1 MHKRILV
8 ISDLHIPY
16 HHKDSFAFLRAIKKE
31 YNPDFV
37 VNIGDLLDFHA
48 INMHTHDP
56 DLYSAGHELKVSK
69 EYIKEL
75 ESIFPK
81 TVEVESNH
89 SSLVYRRALK
99 FGMSKEFL
107 KDYGD
112 FLGTKKWE
120 WVDDLTLTMSNKQRC
135 FFTHG
140 RSADVL
146 KVSQTM
152 GMSAVQGH
160 YHTKFLI
167 SYWAN
172 PDNLFFA
179 MNVGCLINQK
189 SLAFAY
195 AKNFKTRFI
204 LGCGMIIDGI
214 PKLLPLVLNNKGN
227 WIGKLVQNI
236 QADTIAD
243 TIPTIITFFI
253 QGSQRPDFSLIHP
266 FIISIFKFIIYYN
279 IFVLNR
285 NIHI

>member
-112 FLGTKKWE
+112 FLGTKKW
-120 WVDDLTLTMSNKQRC
+120 N
-135 FFTHG
+135 G
-140 RSADVL
+140 
-146 KVSQTM
+146 
-152 GMSAVQGH
+152 
-160 YHTKFLI
+160 
-167 SYWAN
+167 
-172 PDNLFFA
+172 
-179 MNVGCLINQK
+179 
-189 SLAFAY
+189 
-195 AKNFKTRFI
+195 
-204 LGCGMIIDGI
+204 
-214 PKLLPLVLNNKGN
+214 
-227 WIGKLVQNI
+227 
-236 QADTIAD
+236 
-243 TIPTIITFFI
+243 
-253 QGSQRPDFSLIHP
+253 
-266 FIISIFKFIIYYN
+266 
-279 IFVLNR
+279 
-285 NIHI
+285 

>member
-1 MHKRILV
+1 MHKSILV

-16 HHKDSFAFLRAIKKE
+16 HHKDTFAFLKEIKKE
-31 YNPDFV
+31 FKPDRII
-37 VNIGDLLDFHA
+37 NIGDLLDFHA

-56 DLYSAGHELKVSK
+56 DLYSPGHELKQAK
-69 EYIKEL
+69 IYIKEL
-75 ESIFPK
+75 ESIFPEM
-81 TVEVESNH
+81 VEVDSNH

-99 FGMSKEFL
+99 FGMSKQFL
-107 KDYGD
+107 KPYGE
-112 FLGTKKWE
+112 FLGTRKWN
-120 WVDDLTLTMSNKQRC
+120 WVDDLTLTMSNGQRC

-140 RSADVL
+140 RSADIL

-189 SLAFAY
+189 SMAFNY

-204 LGCGMIIDGI
+204 LGCGIILNGV
-214 PKLLPLVLNNKGN
+214 PRLLPMVLNDIGD
-227 WIGKLVQNI
+227 WIKKLV
-236 QADTIAD
+236 
-243 TIPTIITFFI
+243 
-253 QGSQRPDFSLIHP
+253 
-266 FIISIFKFIIYYN
+266 
-279 IFVLNR
+279 
-285 NIHI
+285 

>member
-1 MHKRILV
+1 MSYKRILV
-8 ISDLHIPY
+8 ISDMHLPY
-16 HHKDSFAFLRAIKKE
+16 QHKDAIQFLKEIKKE
-31 YNPDFV
+31 FKPDFV

-56 DLYSAGHELKVSK
+56 DLYSAGMELDRSK
-69 EYIKEL
+69 EYIKEI
-75 ESIFPK
+75 ESIYP
-81 TVEVESNH
+81 EVTEVDSNH

-99 FGMSKEFL
+99 YGMSKQFL
-107 KDYGD
+107 KPYGE
-112 FLGTKKWE
+112 FLGTRKWK
-120 WVDDLTLTMSNKQRC
+120 WVDDLTLTMSNGQRC

-179 MNVGCLINQK
+179 MNVGCMINQK
-189 SLAFAY
+189 SLAFNY

-204 LGCGMIIDGI
+204 LGCGIIINGV
-214 PKLLPLVLNNKGN
+214 PRLLPMVLNDKGKWINK
-227 WIGKLVQNI
+227 IV
-236 QADTIAD
+236 
-243 TIPTIITFFI
+243 
-253 QGSQRPDFSLIHP
+253 
-266 FIISIFKFIIYYN
+266 
-279 IFVLNR
+279 
-285 NIHI
+285 

>member
-1 MHKRILV
+1 MSYKRILV
-8 ISDLHIPY
+8 ISDMHLPY
-16 HHKDSFAFLRAIKKE
+16 QHKDAIRFLKEIKKE
-31 YNPDFV
+31 FKPDFV

-56 DLYSAGHELKVSK
+56 DLYSAGMELDRSK
-69 EYIKEL
+69 EYIKEI
-75 ESIFPK
+75 ESIYP
-81 TVEVESNH
+81 EVTEVDSNH

-99 FGMSKEFL
+99 YGMSKQFL
-107 KDYGD
+107 KPYGE
-112 FLGTKKWE
+112 FLGTRKWK
-120 WVDDLTLTMSNKQRC
+120 WVDDLTLTMSNGQRC

-179 MNVGCLINQK
+179 MNVGCMINQK
-189 SLAFAY
+189 SMAFNY

-204 LGCGMIIDGI
+204 LGCGIIINGV
-214 PKLLPLVLNNKGN
+214 PRLLPMVLNDQGKWINK
-227 WIGKLVQNI
+227 IV
-236 QADTIAD
+236 
-243 TIPTIITFFI
+243 
-253 QGSQRPDFSLIHP
+253 
-266 FIISIFKFIIYYN
+266 
-279 IFVLNR
+279 
-285 NIHI
+285 